1 MIQPSCS
8 TCSSPALTLLR
19 PSVTLSLKFAD
30 RSIAIAVPPLW
41 NKLPPALRQ
50 LSDPSYK
57 LTKTSPLAISP
68 QLFHSKLK
76 TLLFNKSYPD
86 LTSSPYFPSCLNS
99 KHHPP

>member
-1 MIQPSCS
+1 MAP
-8 TCSSPALTLLR
+8 
-19 PSVTLSLKFAD
+19 LKFAD

-50 LSDPSYK
+50 IFE

-76 TLLFNKSYPD
+76 ARLFNKCYIDSS
-86 LTSSPYFPSCLNS
+86 SSPCLPSCLNS